1 MEKKDTKNMSPEELR
16 EYIVE
21 LDEENESL
29 TKERDTLSENNK
41 KLNSDLERVRSVNQ
55 RYFEKLTARNIT
67 PEGETNKEDQEAPSC
82 EEFARGLKF

>member
-1 MEKKDTKNMSPEELR
+1 MEKKDTTNMSPEELR

-21 LDEENESL
+21 LDEENENL

-55 RYFEKLTARNIT
+55 RYFEKLTTRNIT
-67 PEGETNKEDQEAPSC
+67 PEGENKPEDQEAPSC